1 MREWETQM
9 QNLNPGFN
17 QKISRFS
24 VSFLLAATLAMLAG
38 CSQNSSG
45 TIPGTTGTTGT
56 TGTSTATLTI
66 ALSTHSISASSTAT
80 VTATLKN
87 ASGAPVAGQVVTFST
102 DANFGSLSPTS
113 ALTGDG
119 TGGTI
124 LGVATVTLSQ
134 ASNALPGA
142 TYVTASAQG
151 STASAGYSVGGGGGG
166 GGVTVGSVSVTAT
179 PASATANGFSLI
191 TIKATVLDAAAAP
204 ISNQPVTF
212 TTAAGILSSSTAVT
226 NASGVAQVFLTAPT
240 TVGSANV
247 VAYTGGVP
255 ASVLVS
261 FVAGLPAAVAINMT
275 PTSVAASGTTTI
287 VATLKDFNGNAVGAN
302 YTVTFG
308 TSSPLGSG
316 RYFTDPSGVPGNVV
330 SSVTTDALGE
340 ARILYVAGTCTGS
353 CTDFLTAN
361 AISPPPVTIYATN
374 LATLSVGGTAGTP
387 TLTIGTITSPIAA
400 GTPVTVTATLS
411 DAAGSLVR
419 NAVVTF
425 SLADQTLATLSPA
438 NGTALTNNSGNATI
452 TLTASSLTSGA
463 TTITASA
470 QVGTTPVSA
479 SSGFSVGAA
488 SVTLSNFVFGVG
500 AGTLSAFGTTS
511 MAVDVKLNGVLVTTP
526 MTINFTSVCAS
537 SGKAVIS
544 SSATTVNG
552 TATGS
557 YRDNGCAGTDTV
569 TATVS
574 GIATLS
580 ANLAISAPAIGSLQF
595 ISASPTTISL
605 KGIGGTETSQVTFKV
620 VDASGNPL
628 SGKTV
633 SFGLST
639 TIGGITL
646 TPASPSTAVSD
657 NNGLAVITVN
667 AGVVSTPV
675 RVTATA
681 GALTSQSNQLTITTG
696 IPDQDSFSLS
706 ATTHSI
712 EGWNYDGTTSVLT
725 ARLAD
730 HFNNPAPDGT
740 AVNFTTEGGSVV
752 GSCTT
757 ISGACSSTFTSQ
769 NPRPANGRVTV
780 LAYAVGEETFTD
792 LNGNGTVDSASEM
805 IDANGVSTDI
815 GDAYVDYNED
825 GVYESAT
832 EPFYDFSGAPSF
844 VGVTSG
850 VSPFNFVGAT
860 SSGAVPLQYH
870 GVLCSTPGVGIC
882 SPQKSIYVRRSQV
895 LTLSSSGANIALF
908 TDAAQTTAATKIDL
922 ASCNSFT
929 VGGGLADNIAQPV
942 ATYYLR
948 VVDVNGNSMPAGTT
962 LALTKT
968 NGTILSPTSVVMPDT
983 SACNS
988 KFPGCPALA
997 GSLALGVYP
1006 LAMQSDAT
1014 YDAVAGTCTNPANTG
1029 VLTVTVTSFK
1039 GLITTRTFN
1048 VND

>member
-1 MREWETQM
+1 M

-66 ALSTHSISASSTAT
+66 ALSPHSISASSTAT

-87 ASGAPVAGQVVTFST
+87 ASGAPMAGQVVTFST
-102 DANFGSLSPTS
+102 DAALGSLSQAS

-134 ASNALPGA
+134 AANASPGA

-166 GGVTVGSVSVTAT
+166 GGIAVGSVSVTAT
-179 PASATANGFSLI
+179 PASATADGFTLI
-191 TIKATVLDAAAAP
+191 TIKATVLDAAATPAP
-204 ISNQPVTF
+204 IPNQPVTF

-261 FVAGLPAAVAINMT
+261 FVAGLPAAVAINT
-275 PTSVAASGTTTI
+275 ATSVAALGTTTI
-287 VATLKDFNGNAVGAN
+287 VATLKDFNGNAVGAGQ
-302 YTVTFG
+302 TVKFG
-308 TSSPLGSG
+308 TSSTTGG
-316 RYFTDPSGVPGNVV
+316 HFTDLAGALVPSN
-330 SSVTTDALGE
+330 SATTDALGA
-340 ARILYVAGTCTGS
+340 ARMIYVAGTCAGS

-361 AISPPPVTIYATN
+361 AMNAAMTVTYATN

-400 GTPVTVTATLS
+400 GTPVTVTATLH
-411 DAAGSLVR
+411 DATATAVP

-425 SLADQTLATLSPA
+425 SVADQTLATLTPST
-438 NGTALTNNSGNATI
+438 GTALTNASGNATI

-470 QVGTTPVSA
+470 QVGTTPVTA

-488 SVTLSNFVFGVG
+488 SVTLSSIVFGVNP
-500 AGTLSAFGTTS
+500 LSAFGTTS
-511 MAVDVKLNGVLVTTP
+511 MSTLVCIGSGAGTGGCTTGSP
-526 MTINFTSVCAS
+526 ITSPITVNFTSVCAT
-537 SGKAVIS
+537 SGKATIS
-544 SSATTVNG
+544 SSATTVAG

-569 TATVS
+569 TATAS
-574 GIATLS
+574 GGSSTGTL
-580 ANLAISAPAIGSLQF
+580 AVSAPAIGSLQF

-620 VDASGNPL
+620 VDAGGNPL

-646 TPASPSTAVSD
+646 TPAGSPSTAVSD
-657 NNGLAVITVN
+657 NNGLVVITVN

-675 RVTATA
+675 RVTATV

-706 ATTHSI
+706 ASTHNI

-740 AVNFTTEGGSVV
+740 AVNFTSEGGSIV

-757 ISGACSSTFTSQ
+757 INGACTSTFTSQ
-769 NPRPANGRVTV
+769 ALRPSNGRVTV
-780 LAYAVGEETFTD
+780 LAYAVGEESFTD
-792 LNGNGTVDSASEM
+792 LNGNGLADTGEM
-805 IDANGVSTDI
+805 IDANGNSTDMPE
-815 GDAYVDYNED
+815 AFVDYNED
-825 GVYESAT
+825 GVRNVN
-832 EPFYDFSGAPSF
+832 EPFLDFNSNFAYDAAD
-844 VGVTSG
+844 TK
-850 VSPFNFVGAT
+850 FN
-860 SSGAVPLQYH
+860 
-870 GVLCSTPGVGIC
+870 GVLCSGSAIC
-882 SPQKSIYVRRSQV
+882 STTKTIHVRRSQV

-908 TDAAQTTAATKIDL
+908 KDAAQATATTQIDL
-922 ASCNSFT
+922 SSCNSVVAAVDVT
-929 VGGGLADNIAQPV
+929 QPV
-942 ATYYLR
+942 KTYYLR
-948 VVDVNGNSMPAGTT
+948 VVDVNGNAMPAGTT
-962 LALTKT
+962 LVLTKT
-968 NGTILSPTSVVMPDT
+968 NGTILSPTSIVVPDT

-988 KFPGCPALA
+988 TFAGCPALA

-1006 LAMQSDAT
+1006 FSMQSDAT
-1014 YDAVAGTCTNPANTG
+1014 FTAPVPPSVTGTCTNSANAG
-1029 VLTVTVTSFK
+1029 VLSVTVTSLK
-1039 GLITTRTFN
+1039 GTLTTASYN